1 MKKSRKR
8 ESAANAVKC
17 RKEEKRSVTPVS
29 GYPTDEGKQTVKMLT
44 NGKYPALFPTNIPGV
59 HRRHVLTGGQPP
71 VFLRT
76 LRIGMK
82 QPRSLPAATVAAQRG
97 LPVGLTSP

>member
-1 MKKSRKR
+1 MKKSRNR

-44 NGKYPALFPTNIPGV
+44 NGKYPALFPAGITGV
-59 HRRHVLTGGQPP
+59 RRGRVLAD
-71 VFLRT
+71 R
-76 LRIGMK
+76 
-82 QPRSLPAATVAAQRG
+82 
-97 LPVGLTSP
+97 